1 MVCRP
6 AEDGR
11 QGRPQ
16 GRAAGGGRSRPSWP
30 TKEATSATNAPALGA
45 SAGSPSDRRW
55 LDRLI
60 R

>member
-16 GRAAGGGRSRPSWP
+16 GRAAGGG
-30 TKEATSATNAPALGA
+30 EAGPLDLPKRRLRQRTPRHWEPVPAHPRTG
-45 SAGSPSDRRW
+45 DDW
-55 LDRLI
+55 TV
-60 R
+60 